1 MYINKKTLIWILFC
15 TIILIYF
22 SHISWVK
29 EKPEEI
35 ILENTWITDIINCKN
50 WNIINGIKWYCNSE
64 GQSQYIPYLEGSDR
78 LERMKE
84 LLRDYDKEYLYES
97 FFWWGKNNWILPE
110 LAICIAKA
118 DTNLWKQLKSQNNL
132 WNVGNNDR
140 GNTITY
146 DSEYRAIEWIYRVL
160 NNQYLWNYTQLG
172 QLSRKHNKDWKIY
185 ASSPENWFNNVAN
198 CIGSIRWE
206 QIDEYF
212 NFRF

>member
-1 MYINKKTLIWILFC
+1 MNKRTLFAIIFSSAVLVYNTYLITNKTSETEL
-15 TIILIYF
+15 
-22 SHISWVK
+22 
-29 EKPEEI
+29 E
-35 ILENTWITDIINCKN
+35 ILENTGVSDIIHCKN
-50 WNIINGIKWYCNSE
+50 WDIVNGIKWYCNGE
-64 GQSQYIPYLEGSDR
+64 WESQYIPFLEGSER
-78 LERMKE
+78 TERMRE

-118 DTNLWKQLKSQNNL
+118 DTNLWRSLKSQNNL
-132 WNVGNNDR
+132 GNVGNNDR
-140 GNTITY
+140 GNTIAY
-146 DSEYRAIEWIYRVL
+146 DSEYKAIQAIYNVL

-198 CIGSIRWE
+198 CLWSIRWE

>member
-15 TIILIYF
+15 AIILIYF
-22 SHISWVK
+22 TYISWVK
-29 EKPEEI
+29 EKSEEI
-35 ILENTWITDIINCKN
+35 ILENTWVTDVINCKN

-78 LERMKE
+78 LERMRE

>member
-1 MYINKKTLIWILFC
+1 MNKRTLFA
-15 TIILIYF
+15 IIFSSAVLVYNTYLI
-22 SHISWVK
+22 K
-29 EKPEEI
+29 DENKQEEI
-35 ILENTWITDIINCKN
+35 IQVNTWVSDIIHCKN
-50 WNIINGIKWYCNSE
+50 WDIVNGIKRYCNGE
-64 GQSQYIPYLEGSDR
+64 WESQYIPFLEGSER
-78 LERMKE
+78 TERMRE

-118 DTNLWKQLKSQNNL
+118 DTNLWRSLKSQNNL
-132 WNVGNNDR
+132 GNVGNNDR
-140 GNTITY
+140 GNTIAY
-146 DSEYRAIEWIYRVL
+146 DSEYKAIEAIYNVL

-198 CIGSIRWE
+198 CLWSIRWE

-212 NFRF
+212 SFRF